1 MANTTIIVDTVTL
14 EFMNYWPSNTVN
26 PPTVIGPNPQ
36 ISLETSE
43 DPSVLRAVIV
53 DDVVTLQEDPAKVA
67 QRTQNQWTA
76 LRLQRDSLLSAS
88 DWRVLPFSPL
98 TQEQQQAWADYRS
111 ALRALPQLTQ
121 DPSSVAWPEA
131 PGSS

>member
-1 MANTTIIVDTVTL
+1 MTQVIAILDPETLSLRDWYFADSPYVPVTPGIRL
-14 EFMNYWPSNTVN
+14 EVPEGLTW
-26 PPTVIGPNPQ
+26 
-36 ISLETSE
+36 
-43 DPSVLRAVIV
+43 
-53 DDVVTLQEDPAKVA
+53 DVVKGVAAEDGTIQLQEDPVRVQDHKAA
-67 QRTQNQWTA
+67 LWSQ

-121 DPSSVAWPEA
+121 DPSSVAWPS
-131 PGSS
+131 PPSSP